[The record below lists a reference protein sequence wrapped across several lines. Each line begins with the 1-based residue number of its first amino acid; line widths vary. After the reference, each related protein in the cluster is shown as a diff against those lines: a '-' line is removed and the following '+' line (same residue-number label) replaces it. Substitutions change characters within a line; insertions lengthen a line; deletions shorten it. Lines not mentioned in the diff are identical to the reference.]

1 LRGKSEPAFLAY
13 SHRMLT
19 LHLVRHGDTEA
30 SGDGVFC
37 GDLDAPLTQSGMAQ
51 AQKVGALAER
61 LRPEALYVS
70 PKRRALQTVDPAA
83 RLLKLEPT
91 IDEGLR
97 EIGYG
102 TWEGRKEVEIRER
115 EPDAYWAWVRDPAL
129 HPPPGGEGGF
139 AIAARAMTALG
150 RLQADHA
157 KGVVLVVSHKATI
170 RVMTCALL
178 GLHIGRFRD
187 RVACPTASLTTFE
200 FGERGAMLV
209 RIGDTTHLH

>member
-1 LRGKSEPAFLAY
+1 MRRSPRAEWPRPRKSARSE
-13 SHRMLT
+13 
-19 LHLVRHGDTEA
+19 
-30 SGDGVFC
+30 
-37 GDLDAPLTQSGMAQ
+37 
-51 AQKVGALAER
+51 K

-70 PKRRALQTVDPAA
+70 PKRRALQTVEPAA
-83 RLLKLEPT
+83 SRLHLEPT
-91 IDEGLR
+91 VDEGLR

-102 TWEGRKEVEIRER
+102 AWEGRKEVEIREH

-139 AIAARAMTALG
+139 AIAARAMSALE
-150 RLQADHA
+150 RLHA
-157 KGVVLVVSHKATI
+157 SHTQGVVLVVSHKATI
-170 RVMTCALL
+170 RVMICALL

>member
-1 LRGKSEPAFLAY
+1 
-13 SHRMLT
+13 MLT

-37 GDLDAPLTQSGMAQ
+37 GDLDAPLTPSGLAQ
-51 AQKVGALAER
+51 ADKVGALASK

-70 PKRRALQTVDPAA
+70 PKKRALQTVDPAA
-83 RLLKLEPT
+83 RLLHLEPT
-91 IDEGLR
+91 VDDGLR

-102 TWEGRKEVEIRER
+102 SWEGRKEVEIKDT
-115 EPDAYWAWVRDPAL
+115 EPEAYNAWVRDPAL

-139 AIAARAMTALG
+139 SIAARAMATLERIQSA
-150 RLQADHA
+150 HH
-157 KGVVLVVSHKATI
+157 KGIILVVSHKATI
-170 RVMTCALL
+170 RVITCALL